1 MSSGRVLLRDMGQGA
16 EGEIPPGNTKK
27 VKRKEPEKSIWGGK
41 HKLT

>member
-16 EGEIPPGNTKK
+16 EGEIPPRNTKK

-41 HKLT
+41 HKCK